1 MPLAA
6 HITSIALQVQGGQA
20 NPESSTLQ
28 ENPMD
33 RRTTFSMIA
42 IAAAAVAVGAA
53 FPAAAQTFPNKPI
66 RILVGTPAG
75 AGPDVEARQF
85 AAQLSAELG
94 QPVLID
100 NKPGFSQMLAIEA
113 LTKLP
118 ADGYTLGM
126 VQPSNGA
133 ANPRLYD
140 RPPYSVEKDLTP
152 VSQLGEH
159 PWVLYVNANVPVKNV
174 AEFIAL
180 AKSKPGKITYASTGV
195 GTMLHLSGEWWQK
208 ITGTTLTHVPYGA
221 ANWQTDLLAGTVDAV
236 FYPLITLSDHVKSG
250 KLRALAIS
258 SPQRSPQ
265 LPDVPTFAEAKVPEF
280 VARAWFGVVA
290 PAGLP
295 APLLKR
301 LNEASVK
308 AAQAPAFREFMA
320 KNGASAVGG
329 TSADFGSFLK
339 SEQTKWRNIITEAN
353 IKVE

>member
-1 MPLAA
+1 M
-6 HITSIALQVQGGQA
+6 
-20 NPESSTLQ
+20 
-28 ENPMD
+28 
-33 RRTTFSMIA
+33 
-42 IAAAAVAVGAA
+42 
-53 FPAAAQTFPNKPI
+53 
-66 RILVGTPAG
+66 
-75 AGPDVEARQF
+75 
-85 AAQLSAELG
+85 
-94 QPVLID
+94 
-100 NKPGFSQMLAIEA
+100 
-113 LTKLP
+113 
-118 ADGYTLGM
+118 
-126 VQPSNGA
+126 
-133 ANPRLYD
+133 
-140 RPPYSVEKDLTP
+140 
-152 VSQLGEH
+152 SQLGEH

-258 SPQRSPQ
+258 SSQRSPQ
-265 LPDVPTFAEAKVPEF
+265 LPDVPTFAEAKAPEF
-280 VARAWFGVVA
+280 EARAWFGVVA

-339 SEQTKWRNIITEAN
+339 SEQTKWRNIITEDN